1 MTLGLTSIATMP
13 SANSAGTSRARRSII
28 TRKSSS
34 RTAALPPLAF
44 QALRQVRH
52 ETIGRDPVLLQRV
65 AIPHG
70 HRSVRGGL
78 AVYGDA
84 KRRARFVLPAVAA
97 ADRATVVVEH
107 VVVLAEV
114 VVDAARQLGHPVL
127 VDEGKH
133 GRFERRDGRMHP

>member
-52 ETIGRDPVLLQRV
+52 ETIGRDTVLLQSV

-78 AVYGDA
+78 DVYGGDE
-84 KRRARFVLPAVAA
+84 RGGGICMRCVARGG
-97 ADRATVVVEH
+97 RGTVVLENVG
-107 VVVLAEV
+107 VRGV
-114 VVDAARQLGHPVL
+114 
-127 VDEGKH
+127 
-133 GRFERRDGRMHP
+133 